1 MQENPSVQAVPTAPA
16 ATRANRLDEHVTL
29 FQSEHSKLMELDQE
43 ILTLREQRKNLMAQ
57 IPSAQARREELRQ
70 GRISQ
75 MMGGEVSLEE
85 AREYREL
92 AELIEDA
99 QAAASMSE
107 RQEKRLALPLYDAQ
121 RETDL
126 AKRRVAGWY
135 DNHLDN
141 KLVPAI
147 LKPLK
152 QQLAELAALT
162 RAKGCIMGLE
172 EARRWALAELGSAL
186 NEALN
191 GEPVALEGDN
201 PAARKALITS
211 TRPECADL
219 LALCDSPG
227 KRQQL
232 KRELGK

>member
-126 AKRRVAGWY
+126 AKRRVAGCY
-135 DNHLDN
+135 ESYLDH
-141 KLVPAI
+141 KLAPAI
-147 LKPLK
+147 LPNLK

-162 RAKGCIMGLE
+162 RAKGCIIGMEG
-172 EARRWALAELGSAL
+172 ARRWALNELGSAL
-186 NEALN
+186 KEAMN
-191 GEPVALEGDN
+191 GEQVALEGDN
-201 PAARKALITS
+201 PAARQALLTS
-211 TRPECADL
+211 TRPQCADL

-227 KRQQL
+227 KRQCLQ
-232 KRELGK
+232 RELEE